1 MDPLTASLHD
11 CSHCFIPHLLNN
23 TGNVPLNYIMKQ
35 AQFNKEIYKFNKEYL
50 RCVCILCSDK
60 NFKNILNLYFSVNK
74 PAAPFKLF
82 RSFSKVNKYLDE
94 KFNIKFNLRV
104 FDING
109 ATNITEEEEDDA
121 NELSPEQSSDQ
132 THEHLTEQPSEQDT
146 IEEYSNQ
153 HK

>member
-1 MDPLTASLHD
+1 MVLI
-11 CSHCFIPHLLNN
+11 CNLNN

-50 RCVCILCSDK
+50 RGVCILCSDK
-60 NFKNILNLYFSVNK
+60 NFKNILNLYFSVSK
-74 PAAPFKLF
+74 PAAPFKLC

-94 KFNIKFNLRV
+94 KFNIKFDSHV

-109 ATNITEEEEDDA
+109 AINIAEEEEELDEANDA
-121 NELSPEQSSDQ
+121 NEANEATLEPDQ
-132 THEHLTEQPSEQDT
+132 THDNDS

-153 HK
+153 HKL